1 MMFQMVDPKEVSL
14 LPTEDQTPNGRRLML
29 VAWYSTQL
37 AFGIHSHQRHALKI
51 WTIGVHIYLGI
62 NLCFKVES
70 VQVIN

>member
-1 MMFQMVDPKEVSL
+1 MVDPKEVSL

-51 WTIGVHIYLGI
+51 GQLVFTFILG
-62 NLCFKVES
+62 
-70 VQVIN
+70 